1 MTNTSIDEST
11 IKEAATLF
19 GTPLLCYEH
28 SELEKY
34 SLSLRDALPTQSTLV
49 YSVKAGPN
57 SYIIKYLCEQNIL
70 FETASEGEL
79 AYLLSLGISPLKII
93 VSGQGKTQEYFQLAI
108 SSGVT
113 KYNLESINELHILK
127 KMNLKLKINCSIR
140 INPDFS
146 NHRSVLKMG
155 GIASPFGIDERE
167 VYKLLKGDDKHW
179 INGIFMY
186 AGSQYFNSEDIIY
199 NTRYLF
205 ELCIDIYKAV
215 GKKFEYI
222 DFGGGFGVPEDDS
235 DGELNLL
242 ELKKNMYNLF
252 QDYIS
257 EKAFENV
264 KKYFFESGRYIS
276 ARTAVLITKV
286 LDIKESK
293 GEKFVITD
301 MGINSLGVKQY
312 EYRIYSPVVKEM
324 VKREPMEYY
333 TIVGRTCTPIDQTHP
348 KVRLHRVC
356 IGDLLYIS
364 DCGAYSVSFSPNNF
378 CGLRRVSEI
387 VHRNNKFI
395 ITNRQE
401 SCEEVYGRTLIEND
415 FNSR

>member
-108 SSGVT
+108 
-113 KYNLESINELHILK
+113 
-127 KMNLKLKINCSIR
+127 
-140 INPDFS
+140 
-146 NHRSVLKMG
+146 
-155 GIASPFGIDERE
+155 
-167 VYKLLKGDDKHW
+167 
-179 INGIFMY
+179 
-186 AGSQYFNSEDIIY
+186 
-199 NTRYLF
+199 
-205 ELCIDIYKAV
+205 
-215 GKKFEYI
+215 
-222 DFGGGFGVPEDDS
+222 
-235 DGELNLL
+235 
-242 ELKKNMYNLF
+242 
-252 QDYIS
+252 
-257 EKAFENV
+257 
-264 KKYFFESGRYIS
+264 
-276 ARTAVLITKV
+276 
-286 LDIKESK
+286 
-293 GEKFVITD
+293 
-301 MGINSLGVKQY
+301 
-312 EYRIYSPVVKEM
+312 
-324 VKREPMEYY
+324 
-333 TIVGRTCTPIDQTHP
+333 TPIDQTHP